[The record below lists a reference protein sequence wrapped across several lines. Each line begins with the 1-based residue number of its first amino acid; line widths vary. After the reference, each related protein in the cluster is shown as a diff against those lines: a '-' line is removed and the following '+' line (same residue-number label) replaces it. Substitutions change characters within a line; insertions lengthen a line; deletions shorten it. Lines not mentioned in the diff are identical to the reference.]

1 MTVYSPFMTLP
12 QIENGT
18 KGNSFVFQH
27 LGSNHINSTGTGSA
41 GEDCLSS
48 DYDDQDDSGQVN
60 IVI

>member
-1 MTVYSPFMTLP
+1 MTLP